1 MVHPSL
7 AKPHRTA
14 HVRWHLAWQRIYPLA
29 LSARGAQ
36 RHGARNMRRE
46 TRDGRRSS
54 IMHPP
59 EPPDH
64 AADTPRPTDPNLPY
78 L

>member
-1 MVHPSL
+1 MAVKATH
-7 AKPHRTA
+7 A
-14 HVRWHLAWQRIYPLA
+14 VRRISWLSQRCES
-29 LSARGAQ
+29 SARGAQ
-36 RHGARNMRRE
+36 RHGTRNYTRRE

-64 AADTPRPTDPNLPY
+64 VADTVSQTHPTYPTPQG
-78 L
+78 